1 MSDNITVSVRD
12 KDVLNVNLQSET
24 VLNME
29 VKDGFPRLVNDYD
42 LLINRPSI
50 ETKILEGNQT
60 FEDLGLVPLTNKDIE
75 ALLD

>member
-12 KDVLNVNLQSET
+12 KDVLNINMQSEST
-24 VLNME
+24 LNME
-29 VKDGFPRLVNDYD
+29 VTDGVPRLVNDYD

-60 FEDLGLVPLTNKDIE
+60 FEDLGLVPLTNRDIE
-75 ALLD
+75 ELLD